1 MNMDIWVVG
10 SSSQFFI
17 RLPNLSIFFKKIK
30 QLLEKLHSLWLIYF
44 VLPIL
49 FVVTFAS
56 DKENL
61 YEDIAF
67 SILVL
72 STMKRFFLK
81 KVFIFQKI
89 CFKVKYWK
97 RSKVTVIVA

>member
-1 MNMDIWVVG
+1 MNVDIWVVG

-17 RLPNLSIFFKKIK
+17 RLPNLINFFKKIK

-49 FVVTFAS
+49 FVETLAS
-56 DKENL
+56 DKENV

-67 SILVL
+67 S
-72 STMKRFFLK
+72 TMKRYSVFLK

-89 CFKVKYWK
+89 CFKVKY
-97 RSKVTVIVA
+97 